1 LADITPS
8 LAPVIVSDIGFRLQ
22 LGKELGQA
30 HPQGLRQFVGSRN
43 RDGLL
48 TALNRA
54 DVGTM

>member
-1 LADITPS
+1 LADIRPS

-30 HPQGLRQFVGSRN
+30 HPQGLRQLVGGRN
-43 RDGLL
+43 ADGLL
-48 TALNRA
+48 AALNRT